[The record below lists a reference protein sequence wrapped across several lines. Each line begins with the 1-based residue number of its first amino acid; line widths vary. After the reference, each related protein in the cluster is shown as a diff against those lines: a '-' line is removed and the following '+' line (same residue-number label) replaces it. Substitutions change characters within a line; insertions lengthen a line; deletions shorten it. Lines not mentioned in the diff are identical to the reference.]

1 MSLLTIQKIPAFV
14 EVNLKVGAL
23 DVELKVFLHAV
34 DVVED
39 ILNDPWNDS
48 LKSRVIDDTLHC
60 VSFSTG
66 GLAVGEYSSVVTR

>member
-1 MSLLTIQKIPAFV
+1 M
-14 EVNLKVGAL
+14 
-23 DVELKVFLHAV
+23 ELKVFLHAV